1 MAVDQ
6 NRLEVERIRNLVTGF
21 GWELIKEEITD
32 EDIVITMKK
41 KRVVGI
47 PEVGAGPD

>member
-21 GWELIKEEITD
+21 GWEFVKEEITD
-32 EDIVITMKK
+32 EDIIITMR
-41 KRVVGI
+41 KRRIVLA

>member
-21 GWELIKEEITD
+21 GWEIINEQITD
-32 EDIVITMKK
+32 EDIIITMKK
-41 KRVVGI
+41 KRVV
-47 PEVGAGPD
+47 PVPVVAGAD